1 MRVQVLGGRA
11 GASASSGDLPG
22 AFGLLDEAA
31 AVARTAGAPALALHV
46 EAARA
51 RAFLASGEHE
61 RAEAHAMAVAAA
73 ALDEDLADI
82 AIDCR
87 TFVAL
92 VMAQRGR
99 ELEAIE
105 LAESTLGITPRDA
118 VVPRRQRAYR
128 TEQRLSLLDLASRL
142 SSSMEE
148 SDRAEA
154 LAREAVELA
163 TGADGTAAL
172 ACHALHRLAGLRESV
187 DAVEATRLYAEA
199 LDAAL
204 ASGQDA
210 AALVVRRDRIWAR
223 FDADGLDAALADLQ
237 GARTANE
244 VAQARVL
251 ADPSSA
257 GDLATWDFPWEDAT
271 LCTLSAQLLE
281 HAGEHERALDA
292 LDGLPATWEELGD
305 GARALDSESLRGVA
319 LLEIGRDAEGL
330 ALLDD
335 VAVRARA
342 AGATQVSSHAASAA
356 AMWLDQAG
364 RPEEAQAFW
373 ERHFGDDG

>member
-1 MRVQVLGGRA
+1 
-11 GASASSGDLPG
+11 
-22 AFGLLDEAA
+22 
-31 AVARTAGAPALALHV
+31 
-46 EAARA
+46 
-51 RAFLASGEHE
+51 
-61 RAEAHAMAVAAA
+61 
-73 ALDEDLADI
+73 
-82 AIDCR
+82 
-87 TFVAL
+87 
-92 VMAQRGR
+92 MAQRGR

-105 LAESTLGITPRDA
+105 LAVSTVGITPRVR

-128 TEQRLSLLDLASRL
+128 TEQRLTLLDLASRL

-163 TGADGTAAL
+163 TGPEGTTAL

-204 ASGQDA
+204 VSGLDA

-223 FDADGLDAALADLQ
+223 FDADGLDAALADLES
-237 GARTANE
+237 ARSANE
-244 VAQARVL
+244 AAHARVL
-251 ADPSSA
+251 GDRSSA

-271 LCTLSAQLLE
+271 LRTLSAQLLE
-281 HAGEHERALDA
+281 HAGEHQRALDA
-292 LDGLPATWEELGD
+292 LDDLPATWAALGD
-305 GARALDSESLRGVA
+305 GARALEAESLRGVA
-319 LLEIGRDAEGL
+319 LLELGRDVVQQRETVDVPAEL
-330 ALLDD
+330 EQRDAPQALGVEGSGA
-335 VAVRARA
+335 VAERCPRGRA
-342 AGATQVSSHAASAA
+342 AGATQVSTHAASAA

>member
-1 MRVQVLGGRA
+1 
-11 GASASSGDLPG
+11 
-22 AFGLLDEAA
+22 
-31 AVARTAGAPALALHV
+31 
-46 EAARA
+46 
-51 RAFLASGEHE
+51 
-61 RAEAHAMAVAAA
+61 MAVAAA
-73 ALDEDLADI
+73 ALDEDLADV

-105 LAESTLGITPRDA
+105 LAESTLGITPRDG

-142 SSSMEE
+142 SSSMERVRPCRGP
-148 SDRAEA
+148 RARGGR
-154 LAREAVELA
+154 AR
-163 TGADGTAAL
+163 
-172 ACHALHRLAGLRESV
+172 HRRRR
-187 DAVEATRLYAEA
+187 DAPRSRATRCTASPVCGSRWTRSRRPACTPRRSTRPLG
-199 LDAAL
+199 
-204 ASGQDA
+204 SGQDA

-223 FDADGLDAALADLQ
+223 FDADGLDAALADLE
-237 GARTANE
+237 GARSANE

-271 LCTLSAQLLE
+271 LRTLSAQLLE
-281 HAGEHERALDA
+281 HAGEHQRALDA
-292 LDGLPATWEELGD
+292 LDGLPATWEALGD

-342 AGATQVSSHAASAA
+342 AGATQVSNHAASAA